1 MHPIFNNLPITRI
14 KLNIARILFHL
25 VKPFYGTQ
33 KRIIKRNGI
42 NFEVD
47 ITEGLDLSLFLF
59 GNFQKHVSENKYL
72 DLPEN
77 AVIFDVGANVGIMSL
92 HFAKKAPLGDVYAFE
107 PTHFA
112 CQKLKKNLELNQDI
126 AKNIQTIQ
134 SFVSSEE
141 KKQDKI
147 KAFSSW
153 KINKEVGSD
162 QHPVHGGKAMS
173 TKGVPTTTIDEF
185 VKDRNI
191 ARLDFIKIDTD
202 GHEFEVL
209 LGARAAIE
217 KFKPQIIFEL
227 GQYVMEERG
236 ISFMDYEGFF
246 SALGYKLYNAA
257 NNKSITTANYIKSVP
272 GKGTID
278 VLALPGQEYFYTA

>member
-1 MHPIFNNLPITRI
+1 MNPFFNKLPITRI
-14 KLNIARILFHL
+14 KLGIARILFHL

-33 KRIIKRNGI
+33 KRIIRRNGI

-59 GNFQKHVSENKYL
+59 GNFQKHVTENKFL
-72 DLPEN
+72 NLPKN
-77 AVIFDVGANVGIMSL
+77 AVIFDVGANVGIMAL
-92 HFAKKAPLGDVYAFE
+92 HFAKKAPKGTVYAFE

-112 CQKLKKNLELNQDI
+112 WKKLQKNLELNQKI
-126 AKNIQTIQ
+126 AQNIETVQT
-134 SFVSSEE
+134 FVSSEE
-141 KKQDKI
+141 KKQSEI

-173 TKGVPTTTIDEF
+173 TEGVPTTTIDEF
-185 VKDRNI
+185 VKEKNI
-191 ARLDFIKIDTD
+191 GRLDFIKIDTD
-202 GHEFEVL
+202 GHEFDVL
-209 LGARAAIE
+209 LGARNTLR

-246 SALGYKLYNAA
+246 SKLGYRLSNAA
-257 NNKSITTANYIKSVP
+257 NNKSITTTNYLQLVP

-278 VLALPGQEYFYTA
+278 VLALPG

>member
-1 MHPIFNNLPITRI
+1 MIPIFNKLPITRF
-14 KLNIARILFHL
+14 KLFIARILFHL

-72 DLPEN
+72 NLPED

-92 HFAKKAPLGDVYAFE
+92 HFGKKAPLGHVYAFE

-112 CQKLKKNLELNQDI
+112 WQKLKKNLELNQDI
-126 AKNIQTIQ
+126 TKNIQTIQ
-134 SFVSSEE
+134 TFISSDG
-141 KKQDKI
+141 KKQDEI

-153 KINKEVGSD
+153 KINKEVGLD

-173 TKGVPTTTIDEF
+173 TEGVPTTTIDEF
-185 VKDRNI
+185 VKDKKI

-202 GHEFEVL
+202 GHEFDVL
-209 LGARAAIE
+209 LGARKALQR
-217 KFKPQIIFEL
+217 FKPQLIFEL

-236 ISFMDYEGFF
+236 ISFMDYEDFF
-246 SALGYKLYNAA
+246 SGLGYRLSNAV
-257 NNKSITTANYIKSVP
+257 NNKSITNANYKNIVP

-278 VLALPGQEYFYTA
+278 VLALPANL